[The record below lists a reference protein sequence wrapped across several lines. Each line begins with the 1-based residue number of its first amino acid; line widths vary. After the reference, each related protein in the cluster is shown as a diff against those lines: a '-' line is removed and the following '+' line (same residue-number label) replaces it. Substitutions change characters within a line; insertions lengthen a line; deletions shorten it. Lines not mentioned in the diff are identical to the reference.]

1 MYLLKKIFSISTLV
15 AQVKLLPGTTKRSHA
30 VKTALEIFSR
40 DKLTTQRE
48 RDLIKSLKDQ
58 DTTRN
63 LPGKVKVS
71 APNLAKIKAKK

>member
-1 MYLLKKIFSISTLV
+1 
-15 AQVKLLPGTTKRSHA
+15 LLPGTTKRSHA
-30 VKTALEIFSR
+30 IKTALEIFIR

-48 RDLIKSLKDQ
+48 KDLIKSLKDQ